1 MINIFDLSA
10 GMAGT
15 KMLPERDHRNGSP
28 VHRNNPNVNEAAT
41 PSATNTDNKQITS
54 VLHQNSS
61 KKKSG
66 GTPMKML
73 IAQEMSKET
82 KSKRKPHSVVARL
95 MGLDDDL
102 TTQLSPVASQRKLLE
117 GYPQTAS
124 AGVHRGHLQDDVFCN
139 KEVPCELHQHD
150 CLKMERRY
158 VSEVWKQPSQ
168 SRSRRCGETQNDL
181 RMALVRQKFM
191 EAKHLATDENLI
203 HSKEFQDALEVLNL
217 NRDLFLKFLEEPNS
231 LFSKQTFDLRSV
243 PPPPQPNHITVLKPS
258 KKVETKFEKLVK
270 KQEGPEIKETGRE
283 TNNHHWNSTFDHLKA
298 ESFSQPTR
306 IVVLKPS
313 TGNPTK
319 APTTTMSPKHL
330 VQGDLG
336 DSEAFGPKYIEE
348 RTQQMHKILSGHRRD
363 ESLLSSVY
371 SNSFGGDGS
380 SFNLFET
387 DYIEEDGGGFSDSDV
402 AAPMSRHSWD
412 RFNSPCSVSSFSRV
426 SHSPESSVI
435 REAKKR
441 LSERWALVTSNGT
454 SQEQLHLPKSSS
466 TLGEMLAISDVKR
479 EECVNRYTVS
489 ASRSCGGEDELTL
502 PAFFLSVDG
511 KKNSGELSPENLSRS
526 KSVPVSCSAYKDIG
540 LKYEGS
546 NTQLCEPTVSE
557 VSKTKHGKSSFR
569 GRFSSFFFSRSKETR
584 KRPVSSSMV
593 GSGGADVVA
602 SRTDEMLKSVHGSS
616 SANSQV
622 KDEEQSAST
631 ASISVTNVSKKP
643 MQSVENSRTSDKS
656 SEEEKLSPRQNY
668 TNNLDQPSPTSI
680 LDAQFEDDVNGNLLE
695 TSEANARQQL
705 ISRASPIE
713 SVART
718 LSWDDTHL
726 EMRLPEPSSFKV
738 ALSKAD
744 GADQDHFVFV
754 QKLLSYAGLEKSDM
768 MFTGWH
774 SPDSPL
780 DPVLLDKLLGLK
792 EDESNCMEKSPT
804 LRLLFD
810 CVNLALLEVSWSTLM
825 SVYPWNRASC
835 GAQVNACASS
845 ALSEDVWSLVRDWS
859 SGNGT
864 VVFTENDIGS
874 LVVDRVLR
882 TEAGGNRWVELNRIV
897 EEIAKEITG
906 DVLKDLVG
914 EAFSDLAAACIY

>member
-1 MINIFDLSA
+1 
-10 GMAGT
+10 
-15 KMLPERDHRNGSP
+15 
-28 VHRNNPNVNEAAT
+28 
-41 PSATNTDNKQITS
+41 
-54 VLHQNSS
+54 
-61 KKKSG
+61 
-66 GTPMKML
+66 MKML

-82 KSKRKPHSVVARL
+82 KSKRKPHSVVAQL

-102 TTQLSPVASQRKLLE
+102 TTQSSPVASQRKLLK

-124 AGVHRGHLQDDVFCN
+124 AGVHRGHLQDDVFGN
-139 KEVPCELHQHD
+139 NEVPCELHQHD
-150 CLKMERRY
+150 CLKMEHRY

-168 SRSRRCGETQNDL
+168 SRSRRCGESQNDL

-191 EAKHLATDENLI
+191 EAKHLASDENLI

-231 LFSKQTFDLRSV
+231 LFSKQTFDLRST

-258 KKVETKFEKLVK
+258 KKVETKFDKMVK
-270 KQEGPEIKETGRE
+270 KQEGPEIKESGRE
-283 TNNHHWNSTFDHLKA
+283 TDNHHWNSTFNHLKA
-298 ESFSQPTR
+298 ENFSQPTR

-319 APTTTMSPKHL
+319 APSTTMSPKLL

-336 DSEAFGPKYIEE
+336 DDEAFRPKYIEE
-348 RTQQMHKILSGHRRD
+348 RTQQMQNILSGHRRD
-363 ESLLSSVY
+363 ESLLSSVH
-371 SNSFGGDGS
+371 SNSFVGDGS
-380 SFNLFET
+380 SFNLLET
-387 DYIEEDGGGFSDSDV
+387 DSIEEDGGGFSNSEI
-402 AAPMSRHSWD
+402 AAPTSRHSWD
-412 RFNSPCSVSSFSRV
+412 RFNSPCSVSSFSQV
-426 SHSPESSVI
+426 SYSPESSVI

-489 ASRSCGGEDELTL
+489 SSRSCGGDDELRL

-511 KKNSGELSPENLSRS
+511 KKNSGELSPGNLSRS

-540 LKYEGS
+540 LKFEGS
-546 NTQLCEPTVSE
+546 DTQLCEPTVSE

-569 GRFSSFFFSRSKETR
+569 GRVSSFFFSRSKETR
-584 KRPVSSSMV
+584 KRPVSSTML
-593 GSGGADVVA
+593 GSSGADVVE

-622 KDEEQSAST
+622 KDEEQSDST
-631 ASISVTNVSKKP
+631 ATSISVTNVSEKV
-643 MQSVENSRTSDKS
+643 SVLAVLVDLNTSM
-656 SEEEKLSPRQNY
+656 
-668 TNNLDQPSPTSI
+668 
-680 LDAQFEDDVNGNLLE
+680 
-695 TSEANARQQL
+695 
-705 ISRASPIE
+705 ASPIE

-726 EMRLPEPSSFKV
+726 EMPLPEPSSFQV
-738 ALSKAD
+738 ALLNAD
-744 GADQDHFVFV
+744 GADQDHFIFV

-774 SPDSPL
+774 SPESPL
-780 DPVLLDKLLGLK
+780 DPVLLDKFLGLK
-792 EDESNCMEKSPT
+792 EDESKCT

-810 CVNLALLEVSWSTLM
+810 CVNLALIEVSWSTLM

-845 ALSEDVWSLVRDWS
+845 ALSEDVWDLVRDWS
-859 SGNGT
+859 SGNRT

-882 TEAGGNRWVELNRIV
+882 TEAGRHRCVESNRIV

-914 EAFSDLAAACIY
+914 EAFSDLASACIC

>member
-1 MINIFDLSA
+1 
-10 GMAGT
+10 
-15 KMLPERDHRNGSP
+15 
-28 VHRNNPNVNEAAT
+28 
-41 PSATNTDNKQITS
+41 
-54 VLHQNSS
+54 
-61 KKKSG
+61 
-66 GTPMKML
+66 ML

-82 KSKRKPHSVVARL
+82 KSKRKPHSVVAQL

-102 TTQLSPVASQRKLLE
+102 TTQSSPVASQRKLLK

-124 AGVHRGHLQDDVFCN
+124 AGVHRDHLQDDVFCN
-139 KEVPCELHQHD
+139 NEVPCELHQHD
-150 CLKMERRY
+150 CLKMEHRY

-168 SRSRRCGETQNDL
+168 SRSRRCGESQNDL

-191 EAKHLATDENLI
+191 EAKHLASDENLI

-231 LFSKQTFDLRSV
+231 LFSKQTFDLRST

-258 KKVETKFEKLVK
+258 KKVETKFDKMVK
-270 KQEGPEIKETGRE
+270 KQEGPEIKESGRE
-283 TNNHHWNSTFDHLKA
+283 TDNHHWNSTFNHLKA
-298 ESFSQPTR
+298 ENFSQPTR

-319 APTTTMSPKHL
+319 APSTTMSPKLL

-336 DSEAFGPKYIEE
+336 DDEAFRPKYIEE
-348 RTQQMHKILSGHRRD
+348 RTQQMQNILSGHRRD
-363 ESLLSSVY
+363 ESLLSSVH
-371 SNSFGGDGS
+371 SNSFVGDGS
-380 SFNLFET
+380 SFNLLET
-387 DYIEEDGGGFSDSDV
+387 DSIEEDGGGFSNSEI
-402 AAPMSRHSWD
+402 AAPTSRHSWD
-412 RFNSPCSVSSFSRV
+412 RFNSPCSVSSFSQV
-426 SHSPESSVI
+426 SYSPESSVI

-489 ASRSCGGEDELTL
+489 SSRSCGGDDELRL

-511 KKNSGELSPENLSRS
+511 KKNSGELSPGNLSRS

-540 LKYEGS
+540 LKFEGS
-546 NTQLCEPTVSE
+546 DTRLCEPTVSE

-569 GRFSSFFFSRSKETR
+569 GRVSSFFFSRSKETR
-584 KRPVSSSMV
+584 KRPVSSTML
-593 GSGGADVVA
+593 GSSGADVVE

-622 KDEEQSAST
+622 KDEEQSDST
-631 ASISVTNVSKKP
+631 ATSISVTNVSEKV
-643 MQSVENSRTSDKS
+643 SVLAVLVDLNTSM
-656 SEEEKLSPRQNY
+656 
-668 TNNLDQPSPTSI
+668 
-680 LDAQFEDDVNGNLLE
+680 
-695 TSEANARQQL
+695 
-705 ISRASPIE
+705 ASPIE

-726 EMRLPEPSSFKV
+726 EMPLPEPSSFQV
-738 ALSKAD
+738 ALLNAD
-744 GADQDHFVFV
+744 GADQDHFIFV

-774 SPDSPL
+774 SPESPL
-780 DPVLLDKLLGLK
+780 DPVLLDKFLGLK
-792 EDESNCMEKSPT
+792 EDESKCT

-810 CVNLALLEVSWSTLM
+810 CVNLALIEVSWSTLM

-845 ALSEDVWSLVRDWS
+845 ALSEDVWDLVRDWS
-859 SGNGT
+859 SGNRT

-882 TEAGGNRWVELNRIV
+882 TEAGRHRCVESNRIV

-914 EAFSDLAAACIY
+914 EAFSDLASACIC